1 MITPEPNIDEIFKL
15 YYRPLCLY
23 ILHYVNN
30 TDTAED
36 IAQDC
41 FTAFWEKINEGDR
54 IIENVKAY
62 LYATA
67 RNRSIDYLK
76 ARPSFI
82 SLSAP
87 TDLEETLTDDK
98 AEECSCIEA
107 RMWTAIDALPERCRE
122 VFLLHKRDGMKY
134 KDIAERF
141 HISVNT
147 VDNHISKALRLVRD
161 GARRVYFFIFN

>member
-1 MITPEPNIDEIFKL
+1 MITPEANIDEIFKL
-15 YYRPLCLY
+15 YYRPLCMY
-23 ILHYVNN
+23 IIHYVNN
-30 TDTAED
+30 IDTAED
-36 IAQDC
+36 IAQDS
-41 FTAFWEKINEGDR
+41 FTAYLEKLNKGDK
-54 IIENVKAY
+54 IENVKAY

-67 RNRSIDYLK
+67 RNKSIDYLK
-76 ARPSFI
+76 EQTSFI
-82 SLSAP
+82 SLSVPAN
-87 TDLEETLTDDK
+87 LEETLTDDE

-147 VDNHISKALRLVRD
+147 VDNHISKALRLVRE
-161 GARRVYFFIFN
+161 GVRRAYTFIFN

>member
-1 MITPEPNIDEIFKL
+1 MITPEANIDEIFKL
-15 YYRPLCLY
+15 YYRPLCMY
-23 ILHYVNN
+23 IIHYVNN
-30 TDTAED
+30 IDTAED
-36 IAQDC
+36 IAQDS
-41 FTAFWEKINEGDR
+41 FTAYWEKLNKGDK
-54 IIENVKAY
+54 IENVKAY

-76 ARPSFI
+76 EQTSFI
-82 SLSAP
+82 SLSVPAN
-87 TDLEETLTDDK
+87 LEETLTDDE

-147 VDNHISKALRLVRD
+147 VDNHISKALRLVRE
-161 GARRVYFFIFN
+161 GVRRVYTFIFN

>member
-1 MITPEPNIDEIFKL
+1 MITPEANIDEIFKL
-15 YYRPLCLY
+15 YYRPLCMY
-23 ILHYVNN
+23 IIHYVNN
-30 TDTAED
+30 IDTAED
-36 IAQDC
+36 IAQDS
-41 FTAFWEKINEGDR
+41 FTAYWEKLNKGDK
-54 IIENVKAY
+54 IENVKAY

-76 ARPSFI
+76 EQTSFI
-82 SLSAP
+82 SLSVPAN
-87 TDLEETLTDDK
+87 LEETLTDDE

-147 VDNHISKALRLVRD
+147 VDNHISKALRLVRE
-161 GARRVYFFIFN
+161 GVRRAYTFIFN

>member
-1 MITPEPNIDEIFKL
+1 M
-15 YYRPLCLY
+15 Y
-23 ILHYVNN
+23 IIHYVNN
-30 TDTAED
+30 IDTAED
-36 IAQDC
+36 IAQDS
-41 FTAFWEKINEGDR
+41 FTAYWEKLNKGDK
-54 IIENVKAY
+54 IENVKAY

-76 ARPSFI
+76 EQTSFI
-82 SLSAP
+82 SLSVP
-87 TDLEETLTDDK
+87 TNLEETLTDDE

-147 VDNHISKALRLVRD
+147 VDNHISKALRLVRE
-161 GARRVYFFIFN
+161 GVRRVYTFIFN

>member
-1 MITPEPNIDEIFKL
+1 MITPEANIDEIFKL
-15 YYRPLCLY
+15 YYRPLCMY
-23 ILHYVNN
+23 IIHYVNN
-30 TDTAED
+30 IDTAED
-36 IAQDC
+36 IAQDS
-41 FTAFWEKINEGDR
+41 FTAYWEKLNKGDK
-54 IIENVKAY
+54 IENVKAY

-67 RNRSIDYLK
+67 RNKSIDYLK
-76 ARPSFI
+76 EQTSFI
-82 SLSAP
+82 SLSVPAN
-87 TDLEETLTDDK
+87 LEETLTDDE

-147 VDNHISKALRLVRD
+147 VDNHISKALRLVRE
-161 GARRVYFFIFN
+161 GVRRVYTFIFN

>member
-1 MITPEPNIDEIFKL
+1 MSSTDIDEIFKL
-15 YYRPLCLY
+15 YYRPLCMY
-23 ILHYVNN
+23 ILHYVKNV
-30 TDTAED
+30 DTAED

-41 FTAFWEKINEGDR
+41 FTTFWEKIIEENRD
-54 IIENVKAY
+54 IENVKAY
-62 LYATA
+62 LYAIA
-67 RNRSIDYLK
+67 KNKSINYL
-76 ARPSFI
+76 REQPYLI
-82 SLSAP
+82 SLSVP
-87 TDLEETLTDDK
+87 DNLEETLTDDE

-147 VDNHISKALRLVRD
+147 VDNHISKALRLVRE
-161 GARRVYFFIFN
+161 GVRRVYTFIFN

>member
-1 MITPEPNIDEIFKL
+1 MAKIKINIDEIFRL

-30 TDTAED
+30 IDVAED

-41 FTAFWEKINEGDR
+41 FTAFWEKMNEKDR

-76 ARPSFI
+76 EQPSFI
-82 SLSAP
+82 PLSVSA
-87 TDLEETLTDDK
+87 DLKETLTDDE
-98 AEECSCIEA
+98 AEEFSYIEA

-147 VDNHISKALRLVRD
+147 VDNHIRKAMRLVHD
-161 GARRVYFFIFN
+161 GVRRAYTFIFN

>member
-1 MITPEPNIDEIFKL
+1 MITPEANIDEIFKL
-15 YYRPLCLY
+15 YYRPLCMY
-23 ILHYVNN
+23 IIHYVNN
-30 TDTAED
+30 IDTAED
-36 IAQDC
+36 IAQDS
-41 FTAFWEKINEGDR
+41 FTAYWEKLNKGYK
-54 IIENVKAY
+54 IENVKAY

-76 ARPSFI
+76 EQTSFI
-82 SLSAP
+82 SLSVPAN
-87 TDLEETLTDDK
+87 LEETLTDDE

-147 VDNHISKALRLVRD
+147 VDNHISKALRLVRE
-161 GARRVYFFIFN
+161 GVRRVYTFIFN

>member
-1 MITPEPNIDEIFKL
+1 MITPEANIDEIFKL
-15 YYRPLCLY
+15 YYRPLCMY
-23 ILHYVNN
+23 IIHYVNN
-30 TDTAED
+30 IDTAED
-36 IAQDC
+36 IAQDS
-41 FTAFWEKINEGDR
+41 FTAYWEKLNKGDK
-54 IIENVKAY
+54 IENVKAY

-67 RNRSIDYLK
+67 RNKSIDYLK
-76 ARPSFI
+76 EQTSFI
-82 SLSAP
+82 SLSVPAN
-87 TDLEETLTDDK
+87 LEETLTDDE

-147 VDNHISKALRLVRD
+147 VDNHISKALRLVRE
-161 GARRVYFFIFN
+161 GVRRAYTFIFN

>member
-1 MITPEPNIDEIFKL
+1 MITPEANIDEIFKL
-15 YYRPLCLY
+15 YYRPLCMY
-23 ILHYVNN
+23 IIHYVNN
-30 TDTAED
+30 IDTAED
-36 IAQDC
+36 IAQDS
-41 FTAFWEKINEGDR
+41 FTAYWEKLNKGDK
-54 IIENVKAY
+54 IENVKAY

-67 RNRSIDYLK
+67 RNKSIDYLK
-76 ARPSFI
+76 EQPSFI
-82 SLSAP
+82 SLSVPAN
-87 TDLEETLTDDK
+87 LEETLTDDE

-147 VDNHISKALRLVRD
+147 VDNHISKALRLVRE
-161 GARRVYFFIFN
+161 GVRRVYTFIFN

>member
-1 MITPEPNIDEIFKL
+1 MITPEANIDEIFKL
-15 YYRPLCLY
+15 YYRPLCMY
-23 ILHYVNN
+23 IIHYVNN
-30 TDTAED
+30 IDTAED
-36 IAQDC
+36 IAQDS
-41 FTAFWEKINEGDR
+41 FTAYWEKLNNGDK
-54 IIENVKAY
+54 IENVKAY

-76 ARPSFI
+76 EQTSFI
-82 SLSAP
+82 SLSVPAN
-87 TDLEETLTDDK
+87 LEETLTDDE

-147 VDNHISKALRLVRD
+147 VDNHISKALRLVRE
-161 GARRVYFFIFN
+161 GMRRAYTFIFN